1 MDEQVELLRG
11 IWNEMKAL
19 NGRVDATN
27 VALNDGLGG
36 LRAELHDGLGGL
48 RAELHDEIGTLGA
61 KLHQAIGG
69 LRSGVK
75 EEFFAL
81 RLDPRGAR
89 RTGIPAARRA
99 RRAGPVPLSRRSLYR
114 PMPLIGRRG
123 RGEATKTL
131 SSEGVARVP
140 MLNGQSV
147 KGEPGRTDGRLSP
160 SEGEHSFVDGRLS
173 PSDGERPSVDG
184 RLSPSEGEPSPCEAE
199 SLGLTTGRRNAPRA
213 SHPSLLC
220 ALCALCGQSHSLTDR
235 A

>member
-69 LRSGVK
+69 LRSEFK

-81 RLDPRGAR
+81 RTDLKTEIRRNVDRDLRLGTAVAELSLDVRELTGIVHAWRDEHRLDREDLRERVARLERRIGLDP
-89 RTGIPAARRA
+89 
-99 RRAGPVPLSRRSLYR
+99 L
-114 PMPLIGRRG
+114 
-123 RGEATKTL
+123 
-131 SSEGVARVP
+131 
-140 MLNGQSV
+140 
-147 KGEPGRTDGRLSP
+147 
-160 SEGEHSFVDGRLS
+160 
-173 PSDGERPSVDG
+173 
-184 RLSPSEGEPSPCEAE
+184 
-199 SLGLTTGRRNAPRA
+199 
-213 SHPSLLC
+213 
-220 ALCALCGQSHSLTDR
+220 
-235 A
+235 